1 MRARSTLREIWM
13 ATWNEQ
19 QAERLKSWT
28 MFFDRLS
35 RRMSDD
41 YWEHAAAFGR
51 YVDDLAR
58 ARSIATF
65 EEARRSYR
73 DRVLSLLE
81 QSMQGYAQI
90 LERPVPERVD
100 HGVAAPSAPVA
111 TPAEESDS
119 MRAKAAADALLD
131 VVRQRAAAEKSKV
144 AAPTKRKRTTKPR
157 KRKTSPDNDAPG

>member
-1 MRARSTLREIWM
+1 M

-28 MFFDRLS
+28 TFFDRLS

-58 ARSIATF
+58 ARSVATF

-81 QSMQGYAQI
+81 QSMQGYASL
-90 LERPVPERVD
+90 LERPVIQAPEPSLPEPTPA
-100 HGVAAPSAPVA
+100 VAAPAA
-111 TPAEESDS
+111 ESDS
-119 MRAKAAADALLD
+119 MRAKAAADALLN
-131 VVRQRAAAEKSKV
+131 VVRERAAAEKAKA
-144 AAPTKRKRTTKPR
+144 AAPTKRKRASKPR